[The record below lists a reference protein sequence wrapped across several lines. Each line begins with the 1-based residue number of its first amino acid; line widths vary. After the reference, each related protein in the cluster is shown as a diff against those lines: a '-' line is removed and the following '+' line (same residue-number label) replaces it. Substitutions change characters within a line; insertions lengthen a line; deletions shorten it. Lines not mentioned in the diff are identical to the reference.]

1 VAYTGKTRRLT
12 PETTI
17 RTVQKGKNGVRTY
30 PWGSGEVALPR
41 EALYAL
47 MAL

>member
-1 VAYTGKTRRLT
+1 MAYTGKTRRLT

-17 RTVQKGKNGVRTY
+17 RSLQKGKNDVRTY
-30 PWGSGEVALPR
+30 PWGSDEVALPR

-47 MAL
+47 MAP